1 MTASRTPPHTARPS
15 LAYRLP
21 EEQRQAILSA
31 TDSAR
36 LHQKIH
42 AQRENFRA
50 KNNGFE
56 FGEQTKS

>member
-1 MTASRTPPHTARPS
+1 MTVTRTPQNTDRPAV
-15 LAYRLP
+15 AYRLP

-36 LHQKIH
+36 LSKKIH
-42 AQRENFRA
+42 EQRENFRA

-56 FGEQTKS
+56 FGEQTLP